1 MKSLF
6 IFCAACCFIAVL
18 KLPIGYYTFLRIVV
32 SLSSILIIYNFIKY
46 KNYSWVIVF
55 TILLFLFNPIIPI
68 YLHKKSFWIPLDITA
83 GMLFLILIFLKGK
96 VKKEIQLSPPTKTYT
111 RDIIISPKIKNKLY
125 GNHN

>member
-6 IFCAACCFIAVL
+6 IFCAACCFIAIL

-46 KNYSWVIVF
+46 KNYSWVLVF

-68 YLHKKSFWIPLDITA
+68 YLHKKSFWIPLDIIT
-83 GMLFLILIFLKGK
+83 GLIFLLIGFYKPK
-96 VKKEIQLSPPTKTYT
+96 ELEKKEEKPPEILRINKIYS
-111 RDIIISPKIKNKLY
+111 RDRIV
-125 GNHN
+125 